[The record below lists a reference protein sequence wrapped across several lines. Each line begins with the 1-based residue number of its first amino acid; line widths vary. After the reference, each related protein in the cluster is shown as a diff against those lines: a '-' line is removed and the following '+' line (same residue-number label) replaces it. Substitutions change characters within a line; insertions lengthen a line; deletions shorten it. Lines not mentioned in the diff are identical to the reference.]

1 MLVTFLGRIVLFV
14 VFLWRD
20 SRVVWE
26 YACLEEM
33 FLGCAG
39 GRGGGVIWLVSCEV
53 GLDEGEEN
61 DVVVGGGKEVG
72 SGCW

>member
-33 FLGCAG
+33 VCGN
-39 GRGGGVIWLVSCEV
+39 GGGGSGVVWLVGCEV
-53 GLDEGEEN
+53 GLDEGEES
-61 DVVVGGGKEVG
+61 DVEVG
-72 SGCW
+72 RGGRFSWRR

>member
-14 VFLWRD
+14 VFLWSN

-26 YACLEEM
+26 FACLEEM
-33 FLGCAG
+33 VCGN
-39 GRGGGVIWLVSCEV
+39 GGGGSGLVWLVGFEV
-53 GLDEGEEN
+53 GLNEGEEGY
-61 DVVVGGGKEVG
+61 VEIGGGNEVG

>member
-1 MLVTFLGRIVLFV
+1 MLVTFFGRIVLFV
-14 VFLWRD
+14 VFLWSD

-33 FLGCAG
+33 VCAN
-39 GRGGGVIWLVSCEV
+39 GGGGSRLGWLVGFEV
-53 GLDEGEEN
+53 GLDEGEEGY
-61 DVVVGGGKEVG
+61 VKIGGGNEVG